1 MSCVLL
7 LVTWGK
13 KDFLEKWAI
22 IQLSFQTTNW
32 ISSFLLFQPCFYKVR
47 SRNWLFLVW
56 RSFMNLRLS
65 FVTWKKAVFFFLENK
80 QLCSEVLNMIR
91 GKYVAAFS
99 PMFQEEIGI
108 FWNFYFWNVLYV
120 MLSKIWL
127 HSSDFH
133 RSWSS
138 VFMYMVV
145 VVRRRCGGGPSSSI
159 GWSSGRNASY
169 VSYSIQFG

>member
-1 MSCVLL
+1 MNELCSFVGN
-7 LVTWGK
+7 VRKK

-56 RSFMNLRLS
+56 SSFMNLRLS

-91 GKYVAAFS
+91 GKYVSAFS
-99 PMFQEEIGI
+99 AMSFRKKLVFSGI
-108 FWNFYFWNVLYV
+108 STFEMYFMSCFPRFDFTVQIFTEAGAVCLC
-120 MLSKIWL
+120 IW
-127 HSSDFH
+127 
-133 RSWSS
+133 
-138 VFMYMVV
+138 
-145 VVRRRCGGGPSSSI
+145 
-159 GWSSGRNASY
+159 
-169 VSYSIQFG
+169 